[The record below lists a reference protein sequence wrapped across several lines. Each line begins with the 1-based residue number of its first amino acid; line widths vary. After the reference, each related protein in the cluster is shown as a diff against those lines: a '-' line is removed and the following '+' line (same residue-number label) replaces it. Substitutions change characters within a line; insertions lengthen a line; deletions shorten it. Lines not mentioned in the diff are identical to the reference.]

1 MPATPSLVLAS
12 ASPRRLDL
20 LAQVGLTPSEILPAD
35 IDETVRAREVP
46 RALAARLADGKA
58 EAVASLRP
66 DAFVLGADTVVAVGR
81 RVLGKAGDAKEATKF
96 LTLLSGRS
104 HRVMSGVCIV
114 APGGRRASR
123 VVVTSVAFKRLSD
136 AEIADY
142 VAATEWQGKAGA
154 YAIQGMAAR
163 FVRSINGSYT
173 NIVGLPV
180 FEVVQML
187 TGLGYPTSASG
198 LDIR

>member
-1 MPATPSLVLAS
+1 MLAS

-20 LAQVGLTPSEILPAD
+20 LKQVGLIPTEILPAD
-35 IDETVRAREVP
+35 IDEAMRPRELP
-46 RALAARLADGKA
+46 RTLAARLADGKA
-58 EAVASLRP
+58 DAVAALRP
-66 DAFVLGADTVVAVGR
+66 DAYVLGADTVVTVGR
-81 RVLGKAGDAKEATKF
+81 RILGKAASPAEATKF
-96 LTLLSGRS
+96 LYLLSGRS

-114 APGGRRASR
+114 APGGKRSTR

-142 VAATEWQGKAGA
+142 IAGDEWQGKAGA

-163 FVRSINGSYT
+163 FVRTINGSYT

-180 FEVVQML
+180 FETVQML
-187 TGLGYPTSASG
+187 AGLGYP
-198 LDIR
+198 IR

>member
-1 MPATPSLVLAS
+1 MPAIPSLVLAS

-20 LAQVGLTPSEILPAD
+20 LAQVGLTPNEILAAE
-35 IDETVRAREVP
+35 IDETARPHELP
-46 RALAARLADGKA
+46 RTLARRLAGGKA
-58 EAVASLRP
+58 ETVAALRP

-81 RVLGKAGDAKEATKF
+81 RILGKAADAKEAAKF
-96 LTLLSGRS
+96 LNLLSGRS
-104 HRVMSGVCIV
+104 HRVMSGVCII
-114 APGGRRASR
+114 APGGKRASR

-142 VAATEWQGKAGA
+142 VAASEWQGKAGA
-154 YAIQGMAAR
+154 YAIQGLAAR

-180 FEVVQML
+180 FETVQML
-187 TGLGYPTSASG
+187 EGLGY
-198 LDIR
+198 RVR